1 MDGRHSDAGRT
12 SLQSAYHN
20 KKDVQLRFLLI
31 RLKPRKFQ
39 NDVQM
44 NTAVDAFACCVYIKA
59 WVYPFHFR
67 MERVRPVLQI
77 YMQVWRRFS
86 VASFP

>member
-44 NTAVDAFACCVYIKA
+44 NTAVDAFAYRVYTKA
-59 WVYPFHFR
+59 WVYPLPFSYGEGASR
-67 MERVRPVLQI
+67 ATKI
-77 YMQVWRRFS
+77 Y
-86 VASFP
+86 ASLA